1 MVMTMGAFRGHTIP
15 QGIINALVRGIP
27 APQRQSVMVLPQA
40 RADREAITEL
50 AQKTAME
57 MMTH

>member
-1 MVMTMGAFRGHTIP
+1 M
-15 QGIINALVRGIP
+15 NALVRGIP
-27 APQRQSVMVLPQA
+27 ASQRQSVMVLPQA

-50 AQKTAME
+50 AQKMAME